1 MSAEK
6 KNWAEARKT
15 AASLENFF
23 SHLGNAKQVFEDVLR
38 AEKEYAAVLR
48 LIAEAEKNAVASRE
62 RAEQAE
68 LDAMTV
74 ADTAAKEIEASEASV
89 EVAQKAALEKQ
100 SANQKEL
107 DAENAEEVRGVS
119 ATVRELKE
127 HVTVQTENRDNLVK
141 EIEHLT
147 ETRDSLNEDLDKLRE
162 RIG

>member
-1 MSAEK
+1 MSTEQ

-15 AASLENFF
+15 AERLENFF
-23 SHLGNAKQVFEDVLR
+23 SHLGSARQVFDSVLAAEKRLAELLQQIEQTTREFSTARRLAKQ
-38 AEKEYAAVLR
+38 AEKDTKVAQAKADAEIAAH
-48 LIAEAEKNAVASRE
+48 
-62 RAEQAE
+62 
-68 LDAMTV
+68 
-74 ADTAAKEIEASEASV
+74 EASV